1 MGYTTEEL
9 FENVESGS
17 KKEYA
22 LKQKFRECV
31 ECGWT
36 EKENFTDVEEI
47 ICEPCVKQK
56 LERMD

>member
-1 MGYTTEEL
+1 MGYSNEEL
-9 FENVESGS
+9 FGDVKPGS

-22 LKQKFRECV
+22 LKQQYQHCV

-36 EKENFTDVEEI
+36 DKSDFQDAEEI
-47 ICEPCVKQK
+47 ICTPCYHEK